1 MQANGGTSYTINASI
16 TQFLNFFDDDDL
28 YEHMECYEGRSINF
42 QTFAGE
48 WNGRDFEQPFGDDE
62 TYSQSITLPSFGS
75 TSQRDAIDALT
86 PPGDGGEVPGEGDGD
101 GDGGK
106 KSFAAASQVGLVSLF
121 LAVTAVL
128 SA

>member
-1 MQANGGTSYTINASI
+1 M
-16 TQFLNFFDDDDL
+16 
-28 YEHMECYEGRSINF
+28 NF

-48 WNGRDFEQPFGDDE
+48 WSGNDFTQPFGDDN
-62 TYSQSITLPSFGS
+62 TYSQSITLPDFKSDN
-75 TSQRDAIDALT
+75 QRDAIDAAN
-86 PPGDGGEVPGEGDGD
+86 PPDDDDDDDDDG